1 MLNWPHTNCNWGH
14 ILITDSSFFSF
25 FFTWGYEGCRVFCMI
40 VCICS
45 LLSIPLYCENMKEHG
60 TWNCC
65 LVADFH
71 FRRLV
76 HSSVLTPYTKVFR
89 HPGPPL
95 NPYYHGY
102 LVSSLDQTELCIMHR
117 IEGAIIRGS
126 KTLATQLL

>member
-1 MLNWPHTNCNWGH
+1 MVMNHFTKTIWNLLGNTETKRIRSENLNSKV
-14 ILITDSSFFSF
+14 LFYL
-25 FFTWGYEGCRVFCMI
+25 GY
-40 VCICS
+40 ICS
-45 LLSIPLYCENMKEHG
+45 LLSIPLYYENLKEHG